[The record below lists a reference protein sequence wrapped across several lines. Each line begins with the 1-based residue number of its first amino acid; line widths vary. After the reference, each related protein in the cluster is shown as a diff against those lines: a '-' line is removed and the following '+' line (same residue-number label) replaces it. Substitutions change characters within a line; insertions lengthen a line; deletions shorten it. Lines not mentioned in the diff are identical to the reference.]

1 MVEQTTVPAARIAA
15 GAAGRRLG
23 FWAAALTA
31 LMTAVAFAIAVT
43 TLPVSG
49 PSCTADCVGYPYR
62 EVANLV
68 PHDYIWMYPA
78 TLLMGIFVVL
88 LASLHQATP
97 ENRRLYSLVALVF
110 GAMAASLLAVDY
122 YIQIAALQP
131 SILKGE
137 FEGVALV
144 TQYNPHGIF
153 IALEELGY
161 LLMSLAF
168 LFAGIAFAHATRL
181 ERAVRWLLMGG
192 ALAVFAVYAALRLF
206 YGQNLE
212 YRFEVTVIAI
222 NWTLLLVVGIL
233 LSIWFRRRP

>member
-1 MVEQTTVPAARIAA
+1 MVEQTT
-15 GAAGRRLG
+15 GRRLG
-23 FWAAALTA
+23 FWTAALTA
-31 LMTAVAFAIAVT
+31 AVTAIAFALAVT

-49 PSCTADCVGYPYR
+49 PFCTADCVGYPFR

-88 LASLHQATP
+88 LACIHQATA
-97 ENRRLYSLVALVF
+97 ENRRVYSLIALVF
-110 GAMAASLLAVDY
+110 GAMAASLLATDY

-168 LFAGIAFAHATRL
+168 LFAGLAFAHAARL
-181 ERAVRWLLMGG
+181 ERALRWLLVGG
-192 ALAVFAVYAALRLF
+192 ALIVFAVYVALRLL
-206 YGQNLE
+206 YGQDLE
-212 YRFEVTVIAI
+212 YRFEVAVITI
-222 NWTLLLVVGIL
+222 NWTLLIVIGVL

>member
-1 MVEQTTVPAARIAA
+1 MVEQTTVPAASAT
-15 GAAGRRLG
+15 GRRLG

-31 LMTAVAFAIAVT
+31 ALTAISFAIAVT

-62 EVANLV
+62 EVAALV

-78 TLLMGIFVVL
+78 TVLMVVFVVL
-88 LASLHQATP
+88 LACIHQSMP
-97 ENRRLYSLVALVF
+97 ENRRLYSLLALVF
-110 GAMAASLLAVDY
+110 GAMAASLLAADY

-137 FEGVALV
+137 WEGVALV

-168 LFAGIAFAHATRL
+168 LFAGLVFAHAGRL
-181 ERAVRWLLMGG
+181 ERALRWLLVGG
-192 ALAVFAVYAALRLF
+192 ALALFAVYVAMRFL

-212 YRFEVTVIAI
+212 YRFEVTAIAI
-222 NWTLLLVVGIL
+222 NWTLLIVVGIL